1 MVAINDGDGWVSV
14 TRPETTD
21 IALGGNET
29 DFPGKFFRELASR
42 DKCIFD
48 LILTSIS
55 IISTNTFDISANTGN
70 ISTNTSNIAT
80 NTSNIATLTTRT
92 DLIPGRNKII
102 NGSFDIWQRGT
113 SFNLSQYT
121 ADRWVNVLL
130 GSSASTVTR
139 QNFTLGQTDVTG
151 NPSYYYRATVTSGG
165 TAGSGVLVQ
174 QRIEDVRTFQGQTV
188 TVSFWAKANATKS
201 VSVELEQ
208 NFGTGGSPSTVV
220 TGIGVTKLT
229 LTSSWAKYTATVSI
243 PSISGKTLG
252 SNNNDFLAFNIW
264 FEAGS
269 DYNSRTNTL
278 GLQSGTFDIAQVQIE
293 EGSTATKFEE
303 LPLST
308 QLQLCQRYYGN
319 NGGGG
324 YILYGNSLGTLAL
337 ASLTLPVSMR
347 TAPTV
352 VVILD
357 SSSNCSIT
365 ANSHGTSCVYVTASP
380 VNSSVAAYIDVRV
393 SVDAEL

>member
-42 DKCIFD
+42 DKFVYD
-48 LILTSIS
+48 Q
-55 IISTNTFDISANTGN
+55 TN
-70 ISTNTSNIAT
+70 TNTSNIST

-113 SFNLSQYT
+113 SFNLNQYT
-121 ADRWVNVLL
+121 ADRWVNGLL

-139 QNFTLGQTDVTG
+139 QNFTLGQTDVPG
-151 NPSYYYRATVTSGG
+151 NPSHYYRATVTSGG
-165 TAGSGVLVQ
+165 TAGSGVIVQ

-188 TVSFWAKANATKS
+188 TVSFWAKADATKS

-208 NFGTGGSPSTVV
+208 NFGTGGSPSATVNS
-220 TGIGVTKLT
+220 IGVTKLT

-252 SNNNDFLAFNIW
+252 SNNNDLLAFNIW

-269 DYNSRTNTL
+269 GYNSRTDTL

-308 QLQLCQRYYGN
+308 QLQLCQRYYDN
-319 NGGGG
+319 NGGVG
-324 YILYGNSLGTLAL
+324 YLFYGNSLGTLAI
-337 ASLTLPVSMR
+337 ASLILPVSMR
-347 TAPTV
+347 ISPTV
-352 VVILD
+352 VVIFD
-357 SSSNCSIT
+357 NSSNCTIFT
-365 ANSHGTSCVYVTASP
+365 GPFGPGCIGASGNP
-380 VNSSVAAYIDVRV
+380 VNPSVGTYLDVRV

>member
-14 TRPETTD
+14 TRPEITD

-55 IISTNTFDISANTGN
+55 IISTNTFDISTNTG
-70 ISTNTSNIAT
+70 
-80 NTSNIATLTTRT
+80 NIATLTTRT

-102 NGSFDIWQRGT
+102 NGNFDIWQRGT
-113 SFNLSQYT
+113 SFNLYQYT

-139 QNFTLGQTDVTG
+139 QNFTLGQTDVPG
-151 NPSYYYRATVTSGG
+151 NPSHYYRATVTSGG
-165 TAGSGVLVQ
+165 TASSGTVLHQ
-174 QRIEDVRTFQGQTV
+174 KIESVRTFQGQTV
-188 TVSFWAKANATKS
+188 TVSFWAKADATKP
-201 VSVELEQ
+201 VSVEFYQ
-208 NFGTGGSPSTVV
+208 HFGTGGSPSTVV
-220 TGIGVTKLT
+220 TGIGVTKFT
-229 LTSSWAKYTATVSI
+229 LSSSWAKYTATVSI

-252 SNNNDFLAFNIW
+252 SNNNHYLVFNIW
-264 FEAGS
+264 FDAGS
-269 DYNSRTNTL
+269 DYNSRTNTI
-278 GLQSGTFDIAQVQIE
+278 GLQSGTFDIAKVQIE

-308 QLQLCQRYYGN
+308 QLNLCQRYYGN
-319 NGGGG
+319 NGGAG
-324 YILYGNSLGTLAL
+324 YILYGNSLGTLVL
-337 ASLTLPVSMR
+337 SSLTLPVSMR
-347 TAPTV
+347 TNPAV
-352 VVILD
+352 VVLLD
-357 SSSNCSIT
+357 NSSNCTIT
-365 ANSHGTSCVYVTASP
+365 ASSHGTGCVVASGNP
-380 VNSSVAAYIDVRV
+380 VNPSVAAYLDVRV